1 MGSHRIRT
9 LRTGT
14 RVDMSTGESISQG
27 RPDYVHRPHRSF
39 WQRLGDGLRRVFSF
53 LWSVVAFILSAIVFI
68 WKGIGYI
75 IIFGGLLGVIV
86 TFVSTWISD
95 GFFSA
100 LVAGFVAFIVWS
112 LVVGV
117 ACKLGMIDD

>member
-1 MGSHRIRT
+1 MGSHRIIT
-9 LRTGT
+9 LRNGT
-14 RVDMSTGESISQG
+14 RVDMSTGEIISQG